1 LTDPRVLVAGLL
13 LVDSLYYIFARLLL
27 PLLPPAAGAMYMMVL
42 GALQI
47 AVLMRGRLD
56 WAVVW
61 RHRWL
66 FLAIGLLVGVN
77 TNMGFVAVRYV
88 DPGTASLLSRTSILF
103 GVGLGVAWLGERLSR
118 LEVVGAAIAV
128 LGVLLISFQPGDY
141 LRWGS
146 VIVVS
151 STALYALHSALVKR
165 FGGEIP
171 FGEFMFFRVASVA
184 AVLVGLALAQGAVV
198 WPSPVAWGWLVVAAA
213 VNVVLS
219 RGVYYLALRRLDM
232 SFLTIVLTLTPVV
245 TWLWSTALFGGRP
258 TGTEIA
264 GGVATLAG
272 VLLVTASRAG
282 LLGAS
287 RPVPTPVGARRE
299 VS

>member
-1 LTDPRVLVAGLL
+1 MLVAGLL

-27 PLLPPAAGAMYMMVL
+27 PLLPPAAGAMYMMGL
-42 GALQI
+42 GAVQI

-56 WAVVW
+56 WGVLW

-103 GVGLGVAWLGERLSR
+103 GVALGVAWLGERLGR
-118 LEVVGAAIAV
+118 LEVVGALIAV
-128 LGVLLISFQPGDY
+128 AGVLVISFQPGDY

-146 VIVVS
+146 LIVVS

-184 AVLVGLALAQGAVV
+184 IVLVALAAGQGSVV
-198 WPSPVAWGWLVVAAA
+198 WPTPAAWGWLLVAAA

-232 SFLTIVLTLTPVV
+232 SLLTIVLTLTPVV
-245 TWLWSTALFGGRP
+245 TWLWSIAVFGGRP
-258 TGTEIA
+258 TAIETA
-264 GGVATLAG
+264 GGMATLAG

-282 LLGAS
+282 L
-287 RPVPTPVGARRE
+287 VGGGGRVGWRRGGG
-299 VS
+299 

>member
-1 LTDPRVLVAGLL
+1 MSGPSMLVIGLL

-42 GALQI
+42 GTALI
-47 AVLMRGRLD
+47 AVLVRGRLD
-56 WAVVW
+56 WGVLR
-61 RHRWL
+61 RHGWL
-66 FLAIGLLVGVN
+66 FLAVGLLVGVN

-103 GVGLGVAWLGERLSR
+103 GVALGVAWLGERLGR
-118 LEVVGAAIAV
+118 LEILGAVIAV
-128 LGVLLISFQPGDY
+128 AGVLAISFQPGDY

-146 VIVVS
+146 LIVIA

-165 FGGEIP
+165 FAGEIP
-171 FGEFMFFRVASVA
+171 FGEFMFFRVGSVA
-184 AVLVGLALAQGAVV
+184 TVLVVLALAQGAVV
-198 WPSPVAWGWLVVAAA
+198 WPTPVAWGWLVVAAA

-232 SFLTIVLTLTPVV
+232 SLLTIILTLTPVV
-245 TWLWSTALFGGRP
+245 TWLWSIVAFGGRP
-258 TGTEIA
+258 TGIEIA

-282 LLGAS
+282 L
-287 RPVPTPVGARRE
+287 VGAGPRLDRRPGAG
-299 VS
+299 